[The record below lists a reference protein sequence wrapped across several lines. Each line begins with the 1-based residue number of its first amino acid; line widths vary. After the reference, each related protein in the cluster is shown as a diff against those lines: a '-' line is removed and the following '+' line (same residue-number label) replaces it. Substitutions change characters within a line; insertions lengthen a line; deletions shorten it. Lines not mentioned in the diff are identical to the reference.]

1 MGRDGARTEGMV
13 KVHKKVSYLCLMM
26 WEKGNL
32 LSLGKVE
39 CLFARFWEMRGGQMV
54 GSGESG

>member
-26 WEKGNL
+26 WEKGTL
-32 LSLGKVE
+32 LSLGRSNV
-39 CLFARFWEMRGGQMV
+39 CLRDFGR
-54 GSGESG
+54 